1 MAPLMVMT
9 NYNTQSILCVEY
21 FVFNNIPTG
30 LFTLLFETL
39 KIVGLSKNSVIQ
51 K

>member
-1 MAPLMVMT
+1 MAPLMVMA

-30 LFTLLFETL
+30 LFTLLFETF
-39 KIVGLSKNSVIQ
+39 KIVGLTKNSVIQ